1 MSRAARILVLGASGM
16 LGHKLLQT
24 LHPRFEVFATV
35 RSDASMRTCMNALP
49 DFPCG
54 HFRSGVDALDFAA
67 VRRTIA
73 ELQPQVIVN
82 CIGVVKQSDVIH
94 HAVPS
99 IQLNALFPHQL
110 AQLCGEQR
118 IRLILFSTDCVFSG
132 RRGNYSEQDV
142 ADPIDLYGR
151 SKLLGEV
158 DQAGCLTLRTSIVG
172 WELEHQRSLLG
183 WFALQRG
190 KRIAG
195 YQRAIFSGLS
205 TLEIAHLTG
214 DLIEQ
219 WPQLSGLFHIASA
232 PISKFDLLCGLKAA
246 LGWNDIDIEPDGEVR
261 CDRSLCSA
269 RFQQATG
276 WTAPSWSVM
285 IAELAQ
291 ERAAYERGAIQE

>member
-1 MSRAARILVLGASGM
+1 MRIVVLGASGM

-35 RSDASMRTCMNALP
+35 RSDESMRTCLNALP
-49 DFPCG
+49 GFPPS

-94 HAVPS
+94 HAVSS

-110 AQLCGEQR
+110 AQLCGEQG

-132 RRGNYSEQDV
+132 RRGHYSEQDI

-183 WFALQRG
+183 WFGLQRG
-190 KRIAG
+190 KRIRG

-205 TLEIAHLTG
+205 TLEIARLTG
-214 DLIEQ
+214 DVIEQ
-219 WPQLSGLFHIASA
+219 WPQLSGIFNVAGA
-232 PISKFDLLCGLKAA
+232 PISKLDLLCGLKAA
-246 LGWNDIDIEPDGEVR
+246 LGWQDVDIQPDGEIT
-261 CDRSLCSA
+261 CDRSLSGA
-269 RFQQATG
+269 QFQQATG
-276 WTAPSWSVM
+276 WTAPPWSVM
-285 IAELAQ
+285 IAALAQ
-291 ERAAYERGAIQE
+291 ERAGYERGALQG